1 MSISTENFIKTIYKM
16 HMRSNQ
22 DTKPGSIAR
31 TLMFSNAAA
40 TDMAKKLAAKD
51 LIKYEK
57 YKALSLTDK
66 GQELAL
72 KVLRKHRL
80 WETFLHEVLHMDLHE
95 IHTEAEM
102 LEHQTSDYLAN
113 KLSEFLNH
121 PKYDPHGDPIPD
133 QNLNLPAVTDAINL
147 SGAQEGKYII
157 SRLFSSDKEF
167 FSFCEANQ
175 IKIDTQIVVKKQYT
189 NNKMTAIEIQG
200 KEIILP
206 SEFAEVIY
214 VKPIN

>member
-1 MSISTENFIKTIYKM
+1 MSISTENFLKTIYKM

-22 DTKPGSIAR
+22 DAKPGSIAR
-31 TLMFSNAAA
+31 ALMFSNAAA

-51 LIKYEK
+51 LIRYEK
-57 YKALSLTDK
+57 YKALSLTEK
-66 GQELAL
+66 GQQLAL

-102 LEHQTSDYLAN
+102 LEHQTSDYLAE
-113 KLSEFLNH
+113 KLSIFLGH
-121 PKYDPHGDPIPD
+121 PQYDPHGDPIPD
-133 QNLNLPAVTDAINL
+133 KNLNLPSETDTVNL
-147 SGAQEGKYII
+147 STAPEGKYLI

-167 FSFCEANQ
+167 FAFCEANQ
-175 IKIDTQIVVKKQYT
+175 IKIESQIMVKKQYT
-189 NNKMTAIEIQG
+189 NNKMTAIEIHG
-200 KEIILP
+200 KEIVLH
-206 SEFAEVIY
+206 SEFADIIY